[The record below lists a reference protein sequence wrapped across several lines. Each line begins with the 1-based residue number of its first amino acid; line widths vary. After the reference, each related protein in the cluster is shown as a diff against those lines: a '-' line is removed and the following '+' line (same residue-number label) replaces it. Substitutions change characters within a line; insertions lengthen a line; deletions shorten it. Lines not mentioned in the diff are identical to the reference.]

1 MERGCV
7 PRRRHHPQQPVDI
20 RRSHFLRTLI
30 PSVTLLRLIPL
41 TRMRWRGT
49 QSRSGS
55 RGMRRVKWVSV
66 GCGARWEGRWEVRR
80 V

>member
-41 TRMRWRGT
+41 ARDTVALRFAGDASGEMGERWVWRAMGGALG
-49 QSRSGS
+49 GS
-55 RGMRRVKWVSV
+55 
-66 GCGARWEGRWEVRR
+66 
-80 V
+80 